1 MEGVGVA
8 KIAQI
13 MDLCNFL
20 PDMELK
26 GHHIMISDVTDRRY
40 SSVVILNTLNS
51 RGFRSSYGRV
61 HISAAV
67 RRGKT

>member
-26 GHHIMISDVTDRRY
+26 GHRIMIRCKQTGVTAQW
-40 SSVVILNTLNS
+40 L
-51 RGFRSSYGRV
+51 F
-61 HISAAV
+61 
-67 RRGKT
+67 

>member
-26 GHHIMISDVTDRRY
+26 GLTV
-40 SSVVILNTLNS
+40 
-51 RGFRSSYGRV
+51 
-61 HISAAV
+61 
-67 RRGKT
+67 

>member
-26 GHHIMISDVTDRRY
+26 GHRIMISDVTDRRY

-51 RGFRSSYGRV
+51 RGFRSS
-61 HISAAV
+61 V
-67 RRGKT
+67 R